1 MAVTRNPGDQLHR
14 NSLVLTG
21 SATVISETVTAT
33 GALDPLIPVSI
44 INILGTATTVID
56 TYTLATASALYEGA
70 EKIVLTAQT
79 ATDGFGIAKIEIGGA
94 AGDPAVNI
102 VSLEFPTGLLCRWIN
117 DGWRVFPTLA
127 PGQIAT
133 AATAST

>member
-14 NSLVLTG
+14 NSLSITG

-33 GALDPLIPVSI
+33 GALDPLVPVSLI
-44 INILGTATTVID
+44 EVLGTATTVID

-70 EKIVLTAQT
+70 EKYIELVQT
-79 ATDGFGIAKIEIGGA
+79 ATDGVGIVKVELGGA
-94 AGDPAVNI
+94 AGDPAVNTI
-102 VSLEFPTGLLCRWIN
+102 SLEFPNSFMARWLN
-117 DGWRVFPTLA
+117 DGWRAFPALA
-127 PGQIAT
+127 PGSILT